1 LRGSYLKEHDVIYL
15 TAWTMQILFNII
27 QAVGNVLLL
36 VFPLTVLAFRPSSS
50 IVSFLSPLRSRAL
63 GQPTNT
69 DVRLHV
75 MARVAR
81 PLRRIPGRQAK
92 VMSRKTEGETAG
104 SVDQWYSEDR
114 DQGVTSYQ
122 NLILHKDELID
133 IFIYEWLSENHKFRP
148 VTIFS
153 ENYAGQALFKSGFEK
168 GWTYQ
173 RTCDY
178 HMHQQVEALGE
189 IVETR
194 PLDRLVDYKLRV
206 MFDAYNKC
214 CKDDRTFADFY
225 KGLVDEISKPEHNMM
240 GGYIGG
246 SICLSMP
253 QDDCCCAMANQT
265 ATHTHTDSQRERE
278 TATCPPINYPPVCVC
293 VQEII
298 CGFMGWGT
306 WRKRLTDEELRAVQ
320 QWQENR
326 PASVRGRQT
335 TSAGRV

>member
-1 LRGSYLKEHDVIYL
+1 MAGRSQRVVPVEHDL
-15 TAWTMQILFNII
+15 AE
-27 QAVGNVLLL
+27 AVGNVLLL

-92 VMSRKTEGETAG
+92 
-104 SVDQWYSEDR
+104 
-114 DQGVTSYQ
+114 

-189 IVETR
+189 IVERR

-214 CKDDRTFADFY
+214 CKDDRTFAEFY
-225 KGLVDEISKPEHNMM
+225 KGLVDEISKPEHNFM

-253 QDDCCCAMANQT
+253 QDDFCCAM
-265 ATHTHTDSQRERE
+265 
-278 TATCPPINYPPVCVC
+278 
-293 VQEII
+293 EII

-335 TSAGRV
+335 TSDVKM